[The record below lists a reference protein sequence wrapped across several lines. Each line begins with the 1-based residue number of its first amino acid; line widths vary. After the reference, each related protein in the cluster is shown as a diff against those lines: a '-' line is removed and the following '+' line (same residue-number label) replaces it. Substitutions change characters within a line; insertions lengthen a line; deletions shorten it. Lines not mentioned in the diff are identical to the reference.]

1 MPEPLIDVCYDAGY
15 FDKDEQGW
23 CARWNEIKEAAGLV
37 TVRQWGDDNGIRAY
51 DNSTVYRRGPFLEAL
66 GLVRLLD
73 AHGHPAAYFDVAKSQ
88 IVSATA
94 QDSIHFVPPP
104 DYAAPAALPQLA
116 AILLPVAR
124 ALGIA
129 DPALPPSFDLPQLTP
144 SPTCQG
150 AVETHAAWPSPTAR
164 WSWLRRVLS
173 NGDPQLDLVI
183 EHAGRRVSVF
193 VQSPDLAWFLLCGSP
208 EDVRPASVQQARQ
221 AAIAAWANP
230 ER

>member
-37 TVRQWGDDNGIRAY
+37 TVRQWGDDNGIRGY
-51 DNSTVYRRGPFLEAL
+51 NESKTYHRGPFLEEL

-73 AHGHPAAYFDVAKSQ
+73 NHGRPAAYFDLAKTR
-88 IVSATA
+88 IISAA
-94 QDSIHFVPPP
+94 EQDSIRFVPPP
-104 DYAAPAALPQLA
+104 DYAAPATLDELA

-129 DPALPPSFDLPQLTP
+129 APALPPSFDLPPLTP
-144 SPTCQG
+144 SPTCEG
-150 AVETHAAWPSPTAR
+150 AVETHATWQSTAAR
-164 WSWLRRVLS
+164 WSWYRRVLS
-173 NGDPQLDLVI
+173 NGDPQLNLVI
-183 EHAGRRVSVF
+183 EHAGRHASVF

-221 AAIAAWANP
+221 AAIAAWSGA
-230 ER
+230 R